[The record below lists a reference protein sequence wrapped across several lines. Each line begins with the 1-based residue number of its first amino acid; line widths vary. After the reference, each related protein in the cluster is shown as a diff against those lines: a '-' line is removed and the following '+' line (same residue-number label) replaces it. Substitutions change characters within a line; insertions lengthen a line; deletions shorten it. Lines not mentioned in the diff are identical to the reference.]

1 MDYFL
6 VRLIF
11 SLDFPLRSE
20 EMNYSC
26 ETVINVR
33 FATWNKVNIK
43 NLGVQGFLSGCNTKA
58 KMTPLPKLK

>member
-1 MDYFL
+1 MDFMTFDFMDYFL

-11 SLDFPLRSE
+11 SLDFPMRSE

-33 FATWNKVNIK
+33 FLDVK
-43 NLGVQGFLSGCNTKA
+43 
-58 KMTPLPKLK
+58 